1 MLREE
6 AKLGSEL
13 GKTVAEMMR
22 KGNPSCQEST
32 HYNLPTLIIF
42 ATVAQNIR
50 RIGRWWRC
58 SRHIRISINIIT
70 AKGCDWWY
78 YFRWLPEKCKTS
90 YLTEEYTWTHKWKE
104 VTHEAQMYIEL
115 LSQTYCLCSKARENR
130 PSILM
135 LSSRSSHQVSV
146 SGGSIELCL

>member
-50 RIGRWWRC
+50 RIG
-58 SRHIRISINIIT
+58 S
-70 AKGCDWWY
+70 
-78 YFRWLPEKCKTS
+78 
-90 YLTEEYTWTHKWKE
+90 
-104 VTHEAQMYIEL
+104 
-115 LSQTYCLCSKARENR
+115 
-130 PSILM
+130 
-135 LSSRSSHQVSV
+135 
-146 SGGSIELCL
+146 